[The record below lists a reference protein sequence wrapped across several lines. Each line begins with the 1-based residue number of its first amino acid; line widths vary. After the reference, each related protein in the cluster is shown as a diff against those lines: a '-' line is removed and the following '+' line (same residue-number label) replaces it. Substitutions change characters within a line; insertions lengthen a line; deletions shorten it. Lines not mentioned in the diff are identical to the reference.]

1 MQKKKNGNSHV
12 PDHIQT
18 ILSKL
23 KSIKYLGSGKHQPS
37 VLPTTIENHRAPFSL
52 SGALMDKLRET
63 GVVKQI
69 TQFNLRMTAAIHQS
83 KISMIEDGLIE
94 PREDEKKRLARAL
107 GVRPEEIWSEP
118 TTKGGERNGGTDHR

>member
-63 GVVKQI
+63 GVVKRI
-69 TQFNLRMTAAIHQS
+69 TQFQLRIATGIHQS
-83 KISMIEDGLIE
+83 KISMIENELIE
-94 PREDEKKRLARAL
+94 PLENEKKWLGRTL
-107 GVRPEEIWSEP
+107 GVSVEEIFPE
-118 TTKGGERNGGTDHR
+118 KGDEALK